1 MTESFTKDRKFH
13 LHIDNDR
20 SLGEVFEVTAE
31 RLKAAMERFPDV
43 AERLHVTVDY
53 DSEKFDSHIAT
64 ADALLVWKFDVKDIA
79 KRAPNLRWIHA
90 TGAGIEFFAPLKN
103 WLPDGVTFINNR
115 GVHGD
120 RAAEYCFM
128 AVLMLN
134 NRLPEMMTNQRAA
147 VWQQLYNT
155 SIMGKTLLVVGVG
168 SVGGGAARWARK
180 YGMRVIGVRRSDAP
194 HDGVDEMYT
203 PDHLLKLVPQA
214 DYILVTAPATQ
225 ATRHLMG
232 EAEINAMK
240 MGAGLVN
247 YSRSKL
253 VDYAALVKRLEKR
266 ELSAVLDVFDQ
277 EPLPSDSPLWN
288 TPNLIITPHC
298 SSDDPESYMPD
309 TLDLMFSNIRRIFAG
324 EPVVNKVEADLDY

>member
-1 MTESFTKDRKFH
+1 MTENFTKDRKFH

-20 SLGEVFEVTAE
+20 SLGEVFEVTPE

-43 AERLHVTVDY
+43 ADRLHVTVDY

-90 TGAGIEFFAPLKN
+90 TGAGIEFFAPLKK

-180 YGMRVIGVRRSDAP
+180 YGMRVIGVRRSGAS

-203 PDHLLKLVPQA
+203 PDDLPKLVPEA

-232 EAEINAMK
+232 KAEINAMK
-240 MGAGLVN
+240 KGAGLVN

-253 VDYAALVKRLEKR
+253 VDYAALVTRLEKR